1 MSDPLADIITML
13 QPHAPVSKLVL
24 ASGRWRVRRTE
35 VRQVYYCMMLAGS
48 ARLAVE
54 GKSPVI
60 LEAGDFAL
68 VPAAFNFE
76 MSSIEPP
83 VEGEQSVRVRQA
95 DGSFRVGSASGA
107 ADTETLVGHCVFG
120 SPDAALLV
128 SLLPDLV
135 VVRGEDRLAML
146 TRLVANEV
154 HSARSARDVVLEHL
168 LQVLLI
174 EALRSSPDTTAAPG
188 LLRGLA
194 DERLAPALRM
204 MHAAPEKNWT
214 IAKLAREAGLSRSA
228 FFARFSRHV
237 GAPPMDYLLAWRMTM
252 AKQLLRNGQKSISE
266 VAAQI
271 GYGSASAF
279 SFAFSRQVGQPPG
292 HYAKSGEAQSAS

>member
-13 QPHAPVSKLVL
+13 QPHAPVSKLVF
-24 ASGRWRVRRTE
+24 ASGRWRVSRTE

-54 GKSPVI
+54 HKSPVI

-83 VEGEQSVRVRQA
+83 VKGEQSVRVRQA
-95 DGSFRVGSASGA
+95 DGSFRVGSLTET
-107 ADTETLVGHCVFG
+107 ADTQSLVGHCVFG

-174 EALRSSPDTTAAPG
+174 EALRSSSDATAAPG

-204 MHAAPEKNWT
+204 MHAAPDRNWT
-214 IAKLAREAGLSRSA
+214 VAELAREAGLSRSA

-252 AKQLLRNGQKSISE
+252 AKQLLRNGQKSVSE
-266 VAAQI
+266 VAAEI

-292 HYAKSGEAQSAS
+292 HYAKSGEAPPAP